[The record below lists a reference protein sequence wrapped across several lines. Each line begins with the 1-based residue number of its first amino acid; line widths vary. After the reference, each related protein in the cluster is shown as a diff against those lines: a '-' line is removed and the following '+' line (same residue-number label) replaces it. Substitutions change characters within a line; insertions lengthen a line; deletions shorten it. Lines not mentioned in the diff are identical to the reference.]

1 MSLLEIT
8 IFTTHRVI
16 LLVNGNGAKTIASSI
31 HTPDIFYSPEAERN
45 ARPDF
50 PALIKTDRSFPIP
63 LFLHF
68 HPTSLQGS
76 NWPAVCSENVCG
88 KTEPARRKPIVRQT
102 ERYHRIPRWA
112 VRPSRMAGNISWYP
126 SNTDELVYYE
136 QTTMFPV
143 KMASRGFII
152 PASPRLTTFHST
164 VYAVF
169 DYSNKFDWMPWIRDV
184 RLDRALEMQCLDDWL
199 GYRWYCENCYSLEFD
214 RIEEE
219 FNFSLKKKKKTVW
232 FICQVLKYFSER
244 CCNYLQEWVRV
255 LRMEVNIR

>member
-164 VYAVF
+164 VYAHLIIPTN
-169 DYSNKFDWMPWIRDV
+169 SIGSRG
-184 RLDRALEMQCLDDWL
+184 LEMFGWIVPWRCSASTIGWDTDDIV
-199 GYRWYCENCYSLEFD
+199 
-214 RIEEE
+214 RIVIHWSSIE
-219 FNFSLKKKKKTVW
+219 SKKNLI
-232 FICQVLKYFSER
+232 FR
-244 CCNYLQEWVRV
+244 
-255 LRMEVNIR
+255 